1 MAFTYKAVVEN
12 EFAEHLYPAEAE
24 LILKEGAQVMF
35 LKNDLV
41 QKDISMERSGGCNHW
56 KKKKITVD
64 CDGALIEVLKE
75 TWENSRY
82 TLNRSDGNWSRKH
95 WAHSLNIRYGSH
107 GRSRYTKARASLSKS
122 NDRCGKGIQQR
133 TSVCSR

>member
-41 QKDISMERSGGCNHW
+41 QKRYFNGKNREGAIIGKRKNH
-56 KKKKITVD
+56 
-64 CDGALIEVLKE
+64 
-75 TWENSRY
+75 R
-82 TLNRSDGNWSRKH
+82 
-95 WAHSLNIRYGSH
+95 
-107 GRSRYTKARASLSKS
+107 
-122 NDRCGKGIQQR
+122 
-133 TSVCSR
+133 